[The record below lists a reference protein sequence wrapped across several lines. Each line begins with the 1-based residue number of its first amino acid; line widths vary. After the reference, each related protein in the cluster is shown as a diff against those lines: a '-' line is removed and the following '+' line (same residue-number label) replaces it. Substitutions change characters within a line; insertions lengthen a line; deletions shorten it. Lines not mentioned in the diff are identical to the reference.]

1 MTRRLPL
8 LAVGVAA
15 VMVALAGCQF
25 FPTAQQSSGP
35 PPTDADGF
43 YSQVL
48 RWDDCGDGQ
57 ECATAKAPIDWDAPG
72 DGAIDLALVKHVAT
86 GTKQGSL
93 LLNPGGPGGSGW
105 DYVSYSGDAVVGA
118 SVLEAF
124 DVVGWDPRGVGQS
137 TGVHCYTD
145 DADKDAQLYGTYDSA
160 YGTEGWIDELTTNM
174 EDFAAA
180 CEANTGELLGN
191 LDAASNAKDMDMLR
205 AVLGDEKLNYLGY
218 SYGTYFGA
226 VYAELF
232 PGNVGRFVLDGAVDP
247 LQTDV
252 EALTFQMAGFDS
264 ALRAYMQDC
273 LDGAGCPFT
282 GDVDT
287 ALLQVRAVLDSV
299 DAKKFVNAD
308 GRVLDSATLATGII
322 ENLYSETYWP
332 SLTEM
337 FVGLQSGDPALT
349 FRSADDY
356 NQRGSDGSYD
366 SNANDVYIAAT
377 CADGDFAN
385 DPESTLERIAEID
398 AAAPILGRYATY
410 DDFAVLDVA
419 CTHWPYPRGADLPST
434 FTSFCA
440 STLSRALRTWP
451 RAVSTSPVN
460 GQSAPSRHD
469 CMYARS
475 PLSKP
480 AIWNLSASKSVC
492 SGSTAP
498 SSTKRPTLFGKS
510 SAYTAPK

>member
-15 VMVALAGCQF
+15 VMVVLAGCQF
-25 FPTAQQSSGP
+25 FPTAQPSSGP
-35 PPTDADGF
+35 PPVDTDGF

-48 RWDDCGDGQ
+48 QWQPCGEGQ
-57 ECATAKAPIDWDAPG
+57 ECAVAKAPIDWDSPAG
-72 DGAIDLALVKHVAT
+72 GAIDLALVKHVAT

-105 DYVSYSGDAVVGA
+105 DYVYYSGDSVAGA
-118 SVLEAF
+118 SVVEAF

-137 TGVHCYTD
+137 TGVQCFTD

-160 YGTEGWIDELTTNM
+160 YGTQGWIDELTANM
-174 EDFAAA
+174 TEFAAA
-180 CEANTGELLGN
+180 CEENTGELLGN

-232 PGNVGRFVLDGAVDP
+232 PDKVGRFVLDGAVDP
-247 LQTDV
+247 LQTDF

-264 ALRAYMQDC
+264 ALRAYMQSC
-273 LDGAGCPFT
+273 LDGGQCPFT
-282 GDVDT
+282 GSVDD
-287 ALLQVRAVLDSV
+287 ALGQVRSVLDSV
-299 DAKKFVNAD
+299 DAKKLVNAD

-322 ENLYSETYWP
+322 ENLYSESYWG

-337 FVGLQSGDPALT
+337 FAELRDGDPTLT

-356 NQRGSDGSYD
+356 NQRGSDGTYA
-366 SNANDVYIAAT
+366 SNANDVYISAT
-377 CADGDFAN
+377 CADGDFAS
-385 DPESTLERIAEID
+385 DPESTLDRIAEID

-410 DDFAVLDVA
+410 DDFAVLDTA
-419 CTHWPYPRGADLPST
+419 CNLWPYPRGADLPST
-434 FTSFCA
+434 FEAAGAAPILVIGTTNDPATPYA
-440 STLSRALRTWP
+440 SSVSLAGQLASGVLITYEGEGHTVYNQGVACVDDVVDAYFVTG
-451 RAVSTSPVN
+451 AV
-460 GQSAPSRHD
+460 
-469 CMYARS
+469 
-475 PLSKP
+475 P
-480 AIWNLSASKSVC
+480 ASDPMC
-492 SGSTAP
+492 
-498 SSTKRPTLFGKS
+498 
-510 SAYTAPK
+510 